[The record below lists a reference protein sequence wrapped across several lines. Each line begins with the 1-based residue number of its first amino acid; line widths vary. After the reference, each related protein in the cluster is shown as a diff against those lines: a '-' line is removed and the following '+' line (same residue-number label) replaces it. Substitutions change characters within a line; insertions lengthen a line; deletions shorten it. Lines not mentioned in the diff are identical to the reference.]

1 MQIQSCQKKIQVYP
15 FFENTTVS
23 VKNAEFFF
31 YQKEPSFFFNQKVP
45 HDLQKNEVH
54 GRKSP
59 LKIENSDFFD
69 KKSR

>member
-15 FFENTTVS
+15 FSKNTTVS
-23 VKNAEFFF
+23 VKNTEFFLPKRTEFFF
-31 YQKEPSFFFNQKVP
+31 YQKVP

-59 LKIENSDFFD
+59 LKIENTEFFD

>member
-31 YQKEPSFFFNQKVP
+31 YQKEPSFFSYQNPMICKKKRF
-45 HDLQKNEVH
+45 LA
-54 GRKSP
+54 
-59 LKIENSDFFD
+59 ENPP
-69 KKSR
+69 

>member
-15 FFENTTVS
+15 FSKNTTVS
-23 VKNAEFFF
+23 VKNTEFFLPKRTEFFF
-31 YQKEPSFFFNQKVP
+31 LPKP
-45 HDLQKNEVH
+45 HDLQKKEVF